1 MPGNEDAVQ
10 TPNTSMQGL
19 EPLDRAPVAA
29 KPRACHNCRR
39 RRLRCDRSFP
49 SCRKCSISGE
59 NCLGYGTL
67 LRWANA
73 PAVRGKLVGQLAV
86 TKTGKLGPK
95 PVSVP
100 PRAVILKSTLFLHPS
115 LLDPLLDGLNRRN
128 RHYVHHFATAVCRDL
143 VSFDQHDC
151 NPFRAVVPLLY
162 EFDFLKA
169 VIVATGAMH
178 LAALHGYQNLP
189 ERPELVDALVAKGK
203 AIRLLRSAVDK
214 MTPENQA
221 MVLAATV
228 FLINLDLIDSGK
240 GGWQVH
246 MEAASALMSSLRHPA
261 HGQLDQGLMAC
272 VDAIAADCLTY
283 RVFGSA
289 ISGVTLTSWAE
300 HDPSEF
306 LSILK
311 RAEAFS
317 YHCCP
322 PEILHIL
329 LSASSLCS
337 RSDHSRVEEDALSL
351 IHQARSLNLV
361 EWVQNIHGLSTDDDL
376 DIRLSIALAH
386 RATACLYILLAV
398 PEVIPFPSSV
408 VILIEEVLG
417 YLAAVP
423 IDHIHLKGTVWPTFV
438 VGAQT
443 DDPMQRAWC
452 IARMEAVWTTS
463 PWICPWGYIRTAMQ
477 MLHSLWD
484 ARDREPAREG
494 RQNWLLELKSM
505 REKCLIV

>member
-1 MPGNEDAVQ
+1 
-10 TPNTSMQGL
+10 MQG
-19 EPLDRAPVAA
+19 LDRAPVAA

-59 NCLGYGTL
+59 NCLGYDTL

-73 PAVRGKLVGQLAV
+73 PAVRGKLVGQLGV
-86 TKTGKLGPK
+86 KRTGKPEPK

-100 PRAVILKSTLFLHPS
+100 LQTPIQESSLFIHPS
-115 LLDPLLDGLNRRN
+115 LLDPLLNGLTHRT
-128 RHYVHHFATAVCRDL
+128 RHYVHHFSTTVCRDL
-143 VSFDQHDC
+143 VSFDRHDC
-151 NPFRAVVPLLY
+151 NPFRVIIPLLY

-178 LAALHGYQNLP
+178 LTALHGHQNQP
-189 ERPELVDALVAKGK
+189 GRPELVDALVAKGK
-203 AIRLLRSAVDK
+203 AISLLRSAVGR
-214 MTPENQA
+214 MTPENQP

-228 FLINLDLIDSGK
+228 FLINIDLIDSGK
-240 GGWQVH
+240 GNWQVH
-246 MEAASALMSSLRHPA
+246 IEAASALMSSLRYPA
-261 HGQLDQGLMAC
+261 HEQLDQGLMAC
-272 VDAIAADCLTY
+272 VNAIAADCLTY
-283 RVFGSA
+283 RVLGSA
-289 ISGVTLTSWAE
+289 INGVALTSWPE
-300 HDPSEF
+300 HDSTEF

-337 RSDHSRVEEDALSL
+337 RGDHSRVEEDALSL
-351 IHQARSLNLV
+351 LHQARSLDLV
-361 EWVQNIHGLSTDDDL
+361 EWVHNIRGLSSQDDL
-376 DIRLSIALAH
+376 GIRLSIALAH
-386 RATACLYILLAV
+386 RATTCLYILLAV
-398 PEVIPFPSSV
+398 PEAAPFPSSV
-408 VILIEEVLG
+408 DMLVQEVLG

-423 IDHIHLKGTVWPTFV
+423 IDHIHLKGTIWPTFV

-452 IARMEAVWTTS
+452 IKRMQAVWTTN

-477 MLHSLWD
+477 MLQQLWD
-484 ARDREPAREG
+484 ARDQEPAREG
-494 RQNWLLELKSM
+494 RRNWLLELKSM